1 MIWSWLWLEEILS
14 YSCSLAIKFN
24 VQGNNDKAIKALQ
37 AEPVKTDP
45 DSFGIQVSFQDI
57 MDALDEKNSI
67 VDASIKAIYVE
78 LLQGELKWFNLCIV
92 CDT

>member
-1 MIWSWLWLEEILS
+1 MARRNSII

-24 VQGNNDKAIKALQ
+24 VQGNNNKAIKALQ
-37 AEPVKTDP
+37 AEPVKSDP

-57 MDALDEKNSI
+57 MDALDQGNTI

-78 LLQGELKWFNLCIV
+78 LLQGEKFILV
-92 CDT
+92 RT